1 MIEITSNPILPDRII
16 NSVKKDENGAI
27 IAFIGSVR
35 DTCNEGKKVVFLE
48 IDISGPDSE
57 VKLHDIANQI
67 HTRWQ
72 LQDIAISRR
81 IGKLAVGEIALVV
94 AISALH
100 REEAFEACQYAVDV
114 IKKGDITIERDVHA

>member
-1 MIEITSNPILPDRII
+1 MIEITSRPISPDRII

-35 DTCNEGKKVVFLE
+35 DTCNEGKQVAFLE

-57 VKLHDIANQI
+57 AKLRDIASEI

-72 LQDIAISRR
+72 LRDIAISRR
-81 IGKLAVGEIALVV
+81 VGKLPVGEIALVV

-114 IKKGDITIERDVHA
+114 IKKGDITIERDVHI

>member
-35 DTCNEGKKVVFLE
+35 DTCNERKRVAFLE

-57 VKLHDIANQI
+57 AKLRDIADEI
-67 HTRWQ
+67 YTRWQ